1 MHMKNGVPPQS
12 LDCVNFESCGRL
24 GVIIYCGVNKVLY
37 IKFNVPKWRLMFW
50 SVLKLSSKLNFSGPV
65 FLMIGGEGNL
75 SSKWLNF
82 GAMVEYA
89 AQHNA
94 LLLGLEHRFYGKS
107 HPLGKFICW
116 FLLPC
121 HYVIQES

>member
-1 MHMKNGVPPQS
+1 MIGGEGN
-12 LDCVNFESCGRL
+12 
-24 GVIIYCGVNKVLY
+24 
-37 IKFNVPKWRLMFW
+37 
-50 SVLKLSSKLNFSGPV
+50 LSSKWLNVLSFFLGPV

-89 AQHNA
+89 AQHKA